1 MRSLL
6 EFISEY
12 LTYSVAGAIWRS
24 TLPDKLRQY
33 LPSELKD
40 QANSIFGSIVVARK
54 YAVGTDARNA
64 IDRSYRESQRLLA
77 IAALVSL
84 SLMLIVMFFL
94 KNIKLDESGGTKI
107 SEVHDSSEGMP
118 EPETGKKNSQ

>member
-1 MRSLL
+1 M
-6 EFISEY
+6 
-12 LTYSVAGAIWRS
+12 
-24 TLPDKLRQY
+24 
-33 LPSELKD
+33 
-40 QANSIFGSIVVARK
+40 ARK

-94 KNIKLDESGGTKI
+94 KNIKLDENGGTDV
-107 SEVHDSSEGMP
+107 SEIRDNSEDMP
-118 EPETGKKNSQ
+118 EPEPGKESRQ